1 MNVNNYTTFLDSLLN
16 EGIPSFDCYIF
27 KNHEQIYHHMGGF
40 TDGEGTKKIDG
51 TELYLMFSMTKV
63 ITMTAVLQLVEQGVL
78 SLEDPVHKYLPKYKN
93 LTVEKDGNPV
103 PAKNEL
109 KLKHLLSMQSGL
121 DYNLER
127 GGIARVLGEKGMQA
141 STKEIVEAFIE
152 SPLLFEPGSHF
163 EYSLSHDVAAAV
175 VEVASG
181 MRFSEYLKKNILEPI
196 GMNHTSIAKL
206 MNHDDHLATQFVY
219 DDNTHTSTPMEPS
232 CVYQFS
238 DNYESGGAGLMS
250 CAIDYAK
257 FADTIA
263 SGGVTVDGKQILKP
277 ETIDLMRTN
286 LLGKE
291 QLMDLEGKMG
301 RIGYGYG
308 CGVQVLLDPK
318 RAESVAPEGIF
329 GWDGAAGS
337 AIIMDP
343 ENKLS
348 IVYIQHVRNCGYSY
362 SYIHPRLR
370 DMLYE

>member
-1 MNVNNYTTFLDSLLN
+1 MNLNKYTTFLDSLLN

-40 TDGEGTKKIDG
+40 TDGERTKKIDG
-51 TELYLMFSMTKV
+51 TELYLVYSMTKV
-63 ITMTAVLQLVEQGVL
+63 ITMTAVLQLVENGII
-78 SLEDPVHKYLPKYKN
+78 SLDDPVYKFLPKYQY
-93 LTVEKDGNPV
+93 LMVEKEGIVV

-109 KLKHLLSMQSGL
+109 KIKHLLSMQSGL

-127 GGIARVLGEKGMQA
+127 AGIIRVLREKGMQA
-141 STKEIVEAFIE
+141 STQEIVEAFIE
-152 SPLLFEPGSHF
+152 TPLMFEPGEHF
-163 EYSLSHDVAAAV
+163 EYSLSHDVVAAI

-181 MRFSEYLKKNILEPI
+181 MKYSEYLKKNILDPI
-196 GMNHTSIAKL
+196 GMKHTSFAKP
-206 MNHDDHLATQFVY
+206 MNHDECLATQFIY

-238 DNYESGGAGLMS
+238 NHYESGGAGLMS

-263 SGGVTVDGKQILKP
+263 SGGVTVDGKHILKP
-277 ETIDLMRTN
+277 ETIDIMRTN
-286 LLGKE
+286 LLGNE
-291 QLMDLEGKMG
+291 QLKDLEGKMN

-318 RAESVAPEGIF
+318 RADSIAPEGIF
-329 GWDGAAGS
+329 SWDGAAGS

-343 ENKLS
+343 VNKLS

-362 SYIHPRLR
+362 GHIHPRLR

>member
-1 MNVNNYTTFLDSLLN
+1 MNLNNYTTFLDSLLS

-40 TDGEGTKKIDG
+40 TDEKGTKKING

-63 ITMTAVLQLVEQGVL
+63 ITMTAILQLVENDIL
-78 SLEDPVHKYLPKYKN
+78 SLEDPVDQYLPKYKN
-93 LTVEKDGNPV
+93 LMVEKDGIVV
-103 PAKNEL
+103 PASNVL
-109 KLKHLLSMQSGL
+109 KIKHLLSMQSGL

-127 GGIARVLGEKGMQA
+127 AGIVRVLREKGMQA
-141 STKEIVEAFIE
+141 STQEIVDAFIE
-152 SPLLFEPGSHF
+152 TPLLFEPGEHF

-181 MRFSEYLKKNILEPI
+181 MKFSKYLKKNILEPI
-196 GMNHTSIAKL
+196 GMKHTSFAKP
-206 MNHDDHLATQFVY
+206 MNQEEQLATQFIY

-232 CVYQFS
+232 CVYQLS
-238 DNYESGGAGLMS
+238 DHYESGGAGLMS

-257 FADTIA
+257 FADAIA
-263 SGGVTVDGKQILKP
+263 CGGVTVDGKHILKP
-277 ETIDLMRTN
+277 ETINMMRTN
-286 LLGKE
+286 LLGDE
-291 QLMDLEGKMG
+291 QRMDLERKMN

-308 CGVQVLLDPK
+308 CGVQILLDPK
-318 RAESVAPEGIF
+318 RANSIAPEGIF

-348 IVYIQHVRNCGYSY
+348 IVYTQHVRNCGYSY
-362 SYIHPRLR
+362 GYIHPRLR